1 MKGISIEVMIYI
13 QHEAKTSIKFSD
25 RIKGYQGLAYLED
38 IFNEKIRYSK
48 DVDHAH
54 PKTLGRVREDRMDWP
69 DSFFNQSSQSKPTCT
84 S

>member
-54 PKTLGRVREDRMDWP
+54 PKILVLSRVVPSRRYVDTNNP
-69 DSFFNQSSQSKPTCT
+69 SSVCN
-84 S
+84 